1 VVEKVRELSE
11 VLSLS
16 SSPLQDQ
23 LEALKYLVHFVAD
36 LHQPLHLGNRKDR
49 GENKIQINFRGRKT
63 NLHALWGSGLV
74 NTGDDNL
81 IQYAR
86 RLGQRISPTDQ
97 LLWAQSD
104 LVDWTN
110 ESRKQALMS
119 AYDKEIMST
128 GVLTKAYIQR
138 AKDII
143 KLRLSQARMRLAHLL
158 NTRLN

>member
-1 VVEKVRELSE
+1 VVEKVREFSE

-63 NLHALWGSGLV
+63 NLHALWDSGLV
-74 NTGDDNL
+74 NTVDDNL

-86 RLGQRISPTDQ
+86 RLGQRISPIDQ

>member
-1 VVEKVRELSE
+1 
-11 VLSLS
+11 
-16 SSPLQDQ
+16 
-23 LEALKYLVHFVAD
+23 
-36 LHQPLHLGNRKDR
+36 
-49 GENKIQINFRGRKT
+49 
-63 NLHALWGSGLV
+63 V

-86 RLGQRISPTDQ
+86 RLGQRISPIDQ